1 MGDPQQPESRVQVR
15 TGARV
20 QVDRRPWPM
29 NLNKA
34 DRKVFLPPREPLRKR
49 TPKKKGSDFNDEVY
63 LGCGAC
69 RAALC

>member
-1 MGDPQQPESRVQVR
+1 M
-15 TGARV
+15 